1 MRIKW
6 PNLEWLLPVLSSI
19 INSVKCTLMLLF
31 VIGFIASIDDEVVL
45 KYSMEE
51 HLKHEHLKQVTLGS
65 KI

>member
-1 MRIKW
+1 
-6 PNLEWLLPVLSSI
+6 
-19 INSVKCTLMLLF
+19 MLLF